1 MKKSESSETSINHNS
16 ASSVGTPS
24 HSIARSGSFLKSLGK
39 SIEKALDSS
48 VLGVNLP
55 ADDYE
60 GSEYYDESESEI
72 QSSVVSEASV
82 SFV

>member
-1 MKKSESSETSINHNS
+1 M
-16 ASSVGTPS
+16 GTRS

-48 VLGVNLP
+48 VLGVSLP

-72 QSSVVSEASV
+72 QSTVVSEASV